1 MRSIYQVILELD
13 SVGDISSSL
22 QFDHAF
28 GGTSSTEEVYQEVG
42 ERLIRRGLEG
52 FNGCLLAYGQT
63 ASGKTHTLMGSP
75 DEPGIIPRAV
85 FGVFD
90 AIAEAKHSHVVV
102 RVSYIEV
109 YNEELRDLFA
119 HSEASERGGLRIVDE
134 PKTGPWVRGAVSAV
148 ATSPDH
154 VMSLLEFGEAQRAY
168 GATNM
173 NEHSSRSHVLF
184 RMTIKRGFTAQP
196 SEVRASDEDELVNEI
211 GPAWEQ
217 DPSVAVQAS
226 AVNFVDLAG
235 SERLKKTGATGQA
248 LKEANHI
255 NTSLMTLGT
264 VIAKLTSGDERAH
277 IPYRDSKLTQLL
289 SASLGGNSG
298 TTLIACVSPAEKDR
312 EESTNT
318 LRYATRARSI
328 VNGGAA
334 NGAENMEAFM
344 ESFKAEI
351 AGLKQELWQRG
362 EEIRARD
369 DEVARLSAIADEQRG
384 DFLREIDSL
393 QEQLAGEQ
401 SKGVGGGD
409 RGAWEE
415 EMALEKQLW
424 QEQKSELEVALAE
437 ERTINHKRIEEL
449 MAQVTA
455 KNSGDISVVHAA
467 LRDEVHRLKA
477 EKVDGGGSGGGLPQQ
492 RPTEGSDA
500 TLAKLLVVADRQLKD
515 SQQQVT
521 KLRAELVRAQKE
533 ALTQGRVMAEE
544 LNGLRKELRGFAA
557 R

>member
-1 MRSIYQVILELD
+1 
-13 SVGDISSSL
+13 
-22 QFDHAF
+22 
-28 GGTSSTEEVYQEVG
+28 
-42 ERLIRRGLEG
+42 
-52 FNGCLLAYGQT
+52 
-63 ASGKTHTLMGSP
+63 
-75 DEPGIIPRAV
+75 
-85 FGVFD
+85 
-90 AIAEAKHSHVVV
+90 VVV

>member
-1 MRSIYQVILELD
+1 MILELD
-13 SVGDISSSL
+13 SAGDISSSL
-22 QFDHAF
+22 QFDHVF
-28 GGTSSTEEVYQEVG
+28 GGASSTEEVYLEVG
-42 ERLIRRGLEG
+42 ERLVRRGLEG

-90 AIAEAKHSHVVV
+90 AMAQSQHSQVMV

-109 YNEELRDLFA
+109 YNEELRDLF
-119 HSEASERGGLRIVDE
+119 SQSDASERGGLRIVDD

-154 VMSLLEFGEAQRAY
+154 VMSLLEYGEAQRAY
-168 GATNM
+168 GATNV
-173 NEHSSRSHVLF
+173 NDHSSRSHVLF

-196 SEVRASDEDELVNEI
+196 SEARASDEEVLVDEA

-217 DPSVAVQAS
+217 DPAVAVQAA

-264 VIAKLTSGDERAH
+264 VIAKLASGDERAH

-312 EESTNT
+312 EESANT

-328 VNGGAA
+328 VNEGAA
-334 NGAENMEAFM
+334 NGAENMEAFL

-369 DEVARLSAIADEQRG
+369 DEVARISALAEEQRG
-384 DFLREIDSL
+384 DFLREIESL
-393 QEQLAGEQ
+393 QGQAGVE
-401 SKGVGGGD
+401 GRRVGD
-409 RGAWEE
+409 RAAWEE

-437 ERTINHKRIEEL
+437 ERTINHKRIEDL

-477 EKVDGGGSGGGLPQQ
+477 EKVDGRGSSGGGLPQQ
-492 RPTEGSDA
+492 RPAEGSDA
-500 TLAKLLVVADRQLKD
+500 TLAKLLLVAERQLKD
-515 SQQQVT
+515 SQQQVA
-521 KLRAELVRAQKE
+521 KLREELVRAQHE

-544 LNGLRKELRGFAA
+544 LNALRKELRGFAA

>member
-1 MRSIYQVILELD
+1 
-13 SVGDISSSL
+13 
-22 QFDHAF
+22 
-28 GGTSSTEEVYQEVG
+28 
-42 ERLIRRGLEG
+42 
-52 FNGCLLAYGQT
+52 
-63 ASGKTHTLMGSP
+63 
-75 DEPGIIPRAV
+75 
-85 FGVFD
+85 
-90 AIAEAKHSHVVV
+90 
-102 RVSYIEV
+102 
-109 YNEELRDLFA
+109 
-119 HSEASERGGLRIVDE
+119 
-134 PKTGPWVRGAVSAV
+134 
-148 ATSPDH
+148 
-154 VMSLLEFGEAQRAY
+154 
-168 GATNM
+168 
-173 NEHSSRSHVLF
+173 
-184 RMTIKRGFTAQP
+184 
-196 SEVRASDEDELVNEI
+196 
-211 GPAWEQ
+211 
-217 DPSVAVQAS
+217 
-226 AVNFVDLAG
+226 
-235 SERLKKTGATGQA
+235 
-248 LKEANHI
+248 
-255 NTSLMTLGT
+255 MTLGT